1 MAVEQSITDLTRIA
15 VVALGA
21 LGCGTVFARFK
32 QPAVV
37 GYILAGTLLGPTA
50 LGLIKDRD
58 SIHLLAELGV
68 LMLLFLIG
76 LELSIKSFKEVWRV
90 ALLTTTTQISLSLI
104 VMWGVAKLVGWPP
117 SVALLF
123 GFVTALSS
131 TAVAIKL
138 LEDSQEVNSRV
149 GKVTIGVLVA
159 QDLAVVPMMIIL
171 ASLGALQSA
180 GENSEAMAEQFAL
193 DVGLKV
199 GLSVGFLILLI
210 LVIGDKRKIHLPFL
224 SFVGKSHD
232 LLPLAGLTVCFGAA
246 AVSGLLGLSPAY
258 GAFLA
263 GLIIGSS
270 TARQPMIQ
278 QSVPIQSIL
287 MMLFFLSVGLLLD
300 FHFVIDNLGTVLL
313 LLFFVTVLKTL
324 INVSILHLL
333 GESWP
338 TAFIS
343 GVTLAQMGEFSF
355 LLAAVAVS
363 SGLASPGAQN
373 LIVAVTVLSLV
384 TAPFYLAVARRL
396 HGARLP
402 VIATGRET
410 LQVALAPFWRGLS
423 RLLRQSEDQ
432 MVGLTGRATR
442 PLDRLKA
449 LRRKRAEQKE
459 AKAQDT
465 FSDEEAAT
473 VETAGDAST
482 EADQALPQED
492 GEATSPTAADDQN
505 TAEDKNTSSGASTG
519 DSADASSPAS
529 SGNKAP

>member
-1 MAVEQSITDLTRIA
+1 MIEDQSVTDLTRIA
-15 VVALGA
+15 LVALAA

-37 GYILAGTLLGPTA
+37 GYILAGALLGPTA
-50 LGLIKDRD
+50 LGLITDRD
-58 SIHLLAELGV
+58 SIQLLAELGV

-104 VMWGVAKLVGWPP
+104 VMWAVAKWIGWPP

-138 LEDSQEVNSRV
+138 LEDSNEVNSRV

-171 ASLGALQSA
+171 ASLGALQTA
-180 GENSEAMAEQFAL
+180 GDNSQALAEEFAL
-193 DVGLKV
+193 DVSLKV
-199 GLSVGFLILLI
+199 GLSVGFLIFLI
-210 LVIGDKRKIHLPFL
+210 LLIGDKRKLQLPLFSL
-224 SFVGKSHD
+224 VGKNHD
-232 LLPLAGLTVCFGAA
+232 LLPLAG
-246 AVSGLLGLSPAY
+246 
-258 GAFLA
+258 
-263 GLIIGSS
+263 SS
-270 TARQPMIQ
+270 NARQAMIQ
-278 QSVPIQSIL
+278 QSAPIQSVL

-300 FHFVIDNLGTVLL
+300 FQFLFNNLGTVLL

-363 SGLASPGAQN
+363 SGLTSSGAQN
-373 LIVAVTVLSLV
+373 LIVAVTVLSLISSPV
-384 TAPFYLAVARRL
+384 YLAVARRL
-396 HGARLP
+396 HQADLP
-402 VIATGRET
+402 GIATARET
-410 LQVALAPFWRGLS
+410 SQVALAPLWRGLTH
-423 RLLRQSEDQ
+423 LLRRGEDRV
-432 MVGLTGRATR
+432 VGIGSLATR
-442 PLDRLKA
+442 PLDRVKA
-449 LRRKRAEQKE
+449 LQRKRRERRQPSQPAGQAKKSAE
-459 AKAQDT
+459 
-465 FSDEEAAT
+465 
-473 VETAGDAST
+473 
-482 EADQALPQED
+482 
-492 GEATSPTAADDQN
+492 PTAPPSPDAAPDSRA
-505 TAEDKNTSSGASTG
+505 TAPH
-519 DSADASSPAS
+519 SATPCAPAKS
-529 SGNKAP
+529 